1 MKFIKNS
8 IRIALNAVGLGGI
21 AQLYAESA
29 LTNQGWFRSF
39 KTKQSVD
46 ANGQPLPWCTYP
58 FINFIESRLTKQMNV
73 FEYGSGNSTRW
84 YAARVGTIKAVEH
97 DKSWFEFVK
106 NQLPINASVVYQDV
120 TNIESYTGE
129 VSKSGQKY
137 HVVIVDG
144 RQRVRCVEQAIANLN
159 TDGVIVFDNP
169 ERTNYQPAHDL
180 LRERGFRRIDFWGF
194 APVTAHHNCTAIFYR
209 DGNCL
214 GI

>member
-1 MKFIKNS
+1 MKFIKNI
-8 IRIALNAVGLGGI
+8 IRNILNWFGLGGI
-21 AQLYAESA
+21 AQIYADSA
-29 LTNQGWFRSF
+29 LTTQGWFRSF

-58 FINFIESRLTKQMNV
+58 FIDFIENRLNKQMNV

-84 YAARVGTIKAVEH
+84 YAARVGNIKAVEN

-106 NQLPINASVVYQDV
+106 NQLPANASIVYQSVED
-120 TNIESYTGE
+120 IESYTGE

-137 HVVIVDG
+137 NIVIVDG
-144 RQRVRCVEQAIANLN
+144 RQRVRCVEQAIPNLA
-159 TDGVIVFDNP
+159 TDGIIVFDNP
-169 ERTNYQPAHDL
+169 ERPNYKPAHDL
-180 LRERGFRRIDFWGF
+180 LQQKGFRRIDFWGF
-194 APVTAHHNCTAIFYR
+194 APIAAHRNCTAIFYK